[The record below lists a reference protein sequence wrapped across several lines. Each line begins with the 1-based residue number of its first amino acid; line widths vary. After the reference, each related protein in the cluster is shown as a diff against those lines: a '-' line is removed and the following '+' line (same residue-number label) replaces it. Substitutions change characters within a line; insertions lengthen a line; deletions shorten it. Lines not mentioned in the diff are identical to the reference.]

1 MIPLY
6 HVSKRLSTV
15 KLHKDFGIVCATCLC
30 QNFTCKFVQLA
41 QTKNSARRGRQ
52 RAAAFIKSSKYAET
66 KGGFLRLLFYFLT
79 QSVQKQ
85 CRKIVM
91 PHSFASLRVK
101 QGQAIQPFLSVL
113 FSKAHFTHRLS
124 LTISI
129 VLHYLVMSTN
139 TLYGLWCGLGSQLS
153 VTMSTHERKNHNRT
167 ARHVL
172 YSVTFAALRIIPHLF
187 PQFPK
192 LRRHA
197 LVTHTAV
204 ITGPIADLI
213 PIATAEAAQKFVI
226 SHNNTPFF
234 WALHALAERP
244 YRALRAQSA
253 MCMISPVS
261 LSMTAT
267 PQKPS
272 SLRQQRATT
281 SACSLIYSSPS
292 ACSSWQASLSLNTM
306 ASKQRQA

>member
-1 MIPLY
+1 
-6 HVSKRLSTV
+6 
-15 KLHKDFGIVCATCLC
+15 
-30 QNFTCKFVQLA
+30 
-41 QTKNSARRGRQ
+41 
-52 RAAAFIKSSKYAET
+52 
-66 KGGFLRLLFYFLT
+66 
-79 QSVQKQ
+79 
-85 CRKIVM
+85 M

-213 PIATAEAAQKFVI
+213 PIATAEAAQKFII

-234 WALHALAERP
+234 GRSTLAERP